1 MKKEVTIHDVA
12 AAAGVSAGTVHRAL
26 YGKPGVSAALRQE
39 ILRLSD
45 EMHYQPGPTPAM
57 RSRRT
62 PRIVVALPGRTRE
75 NSFFF
80 SRMWAGCRQ
89 QFEDLAT
96 YHLDVVE
103 APFDDTQENG
113 FAASLARVFRQY
125 RGEIDGLVA
134 GGRIFEDSLDALAR
148 VLSSG
153 LPTVL
158 VNETF
163 SGLDP
168 LCTVRTDCFTEG
180 RLAAELLERYLGP
193 DDKVLLCAGDGRL
206 SSNRDTVAGF
216 ESRLR
221 VQRPETPII
230 RIHGYS
236 GVDGTYETI
245 LRTLEADEHVRGL
258 FSVNLRCSLMLA
270 RAVQRLHLQNWVFAI
285 GSDLCDESAQALRRG
300 ELSCLISKDPAGQ
313 GRLAVEQLTGY
324 LLHHKEPM
332 QKTKFLHSELIFQS
346 NLEQF
351 L

>member
-1 MKKEVTIHDVA
+1 MKKDVTIHDVA
-12 AAAGVSAGTVHRAL
+12 AAANVSAGTVHRAL

-39 ILRLSD
+39 ILRLAD
-45 EMHYQPGPTPAM
+45 EMHYRPGPTPAA
-57 RSRRT
+57 RTRRIR
-62 PRIVVALPGRTRE
+62 RIVVALPGRTRE

-89 QFEDLAT
+89 QFDDLAA
-96 YHLDVVE
+96 YYLDIVE
-103 APFDDTQENG
+103 APFDDTPENG

-125 RGEIDGLVA
+125 RGEVDGLVA
-134 GGRIFEDSLDALAR
+134 GGRIFEESLEALAR

-153 LPTVL
+153 VPTVL

-163 SGLDP
+163 SGLEP

-180 RLAAELLERYLGP
+180 RLAAELLERQLAPG
-193 DDKVLLCAGDGRL
+193 DKVLLCAGDGRL

-221 VQRPETPII
+221 ASRPEIPII

-245 LRTLEADEHVRGL
+245 LRTLESDGRVRGL
-258 FSVNLRCSLMLA
+258 YSVNLRCSLMLA
-270 RAVQRLHLQNWVFAI
+270 RAVESLKLQGKVCAV
-285 GSDLCDESAQALRRG
+285 GSDLCDESARALRQG
-300 ELSCLISKDPAGQ
+300 ALTCLISKDPAGQ
-313 GRLAVEQLTGY
+313 GRLAVKRLTEY
-324 LLHHKEPM
+324 LLRGKAPV
-332 QKTKFLHSELIFQS
+332 QKTEFLRSELIFQS